1 MLSKEDLRKDFS
13 KDYKKYYSTKLFES
27 EGFERK
33 QCSICGKY
41 FWTADH
47 ERTLCGDPSH
57 EPYAFIKGKPAKKS
71 YAGFWKEF
79 SEFFKDNGHEIIESY
94 PVVSRWRPDLYFVI
108 AGIQDFQ
115 RLENGK
121 ISFEYNANPL
131 LVPQMC
137 MRFSDVP
144 NVGVSGRHFTSF
156 MMANQTAFNY
166 PKEGYWRD
174 RTIDLNFK
182 ALTSLLGIKKEEI
195 TYVEDVWAM
204 GDFSEFGPCLESFSG
219 GLEIVNSVFTQFE
232 YSHGKTSELDGKVVD
247 VGWGFERL
255 LWFKTGEQTAYDA
268 VFPKELGYIYSSTGF
283 KPDRNLYSK
292 IAGAASAI
300 DVAEEHRSDEEEK
313 LAKKLGIPE
322 KDYIGVIKPMQA
334 IYAVPDHMRSL
345 LFGVSG
351 GALPSNVG
359 GGYNLRILLR
369 RIFDFMD
376 RYNLNIDLMKIIEI
390 EVEGLKPIYRNIGE
404 GLEEIG
410 DIIEI
415 EKRRYGETKASAR
428 RIVSDMIAKN
438 EQPTSDKLK
447 ILYQSNGIT
456 PDFISSVAKEKGVEI
471 KIPEDAY
478 SDIMVGDFV
487 GGRKKKDEEIGI
499 DLHGLKP
506 TKKLYYDFAED
517 SISTVLKSKGNM
529 VVLDQSPFYPEG
541 GGQEADHGTI
551 GEERVVEVKSAN
563 GVIVHFLEK
572 KHEFKDGE
580 KVRCKVNMERRLRL
594 MAHHTATHLISAAA
608 RKVLGQHAWQEGA
621 KKSEDKA
628 HIDIAHYERLTE
640 KQLRDIEDTAN
651 DFIVRGI
658 KVSMDEMD
666 RKSAETKF
674 GFSIYQGHGVP
685 ASMLRIVK
693 INDMKGNLI
702 DAEACGGLH
711 LAGRESDIGLIKII
725 SSYRIHDGIDRIEFV
740 AGKAAVDYIKGIES
754 QIRRIADIAG
764 VEPGSAGKGVED
776 RIKELREVKD
786 KYEKLEDEMAKV
798 LAERMIEGKREN
810 NTIIAKLDYDRKML
824 RRIATEVVKY
834 NSKAAIILYNGS
846 LDAVAIA
853 GPASGKNAAE
863 LLKANANKIAGRSAA
878 LKGGGSERI
887 AEGRIEAG

>member
-13 KDYKKYYSTKLFES
+13 KNYKEYYSTKLFES

-41 FWTADH
+41 FWTTDH
-47 ERTLCGDPSH
+47 DRNLCGDPSH
-57 EPYAFIKGKPAKKS
+57 EPYAFIKDRPTKES
-71 YAGFWKEF
+71 YSGFWKKF
-79 SEFFKDNGHEIIESY
+79 AEFFKENGHEIIESY

-115 RLENGK
+115 RLENGR
-121 ISFEYNANPL
+121 ISFEYSANPL

-174 RTIDLNFK
+174 TTIDLNFK
-182 ALTSLLGIKKEEI
+182 ALTSLLGIKKKDI

-232 YSHGKTSELDGKVVD
+232 YSHGKINELDGKVVD

-268 VFPKELGYIYSSTGF
+268 VFPKELEYIYSSTGF
-283 KPDRNLYSK
+283 KPDRKLYAK

-313 LAKKLGIPE
+313 LARKLGISE
-322 KDYIGVIKPMQA
+322 EEYLEVIKPMQA

-359 GGYNLRILLR
+359 GGYNLRVLLR
-369 RIFDFMD
+369 RVFDFMA
-376 RYNLNIDLMKIIEI
+376 RYSLDIDLMRIIDI
-390 EVEGLKPIYRNIGE
+390 EVKELNPIYKNIGE
-404 GLEEIG
+404 GLEEIK
-410 DIIEI
+410 DIIDI
-415 EKRRYGETKASAR
+415 EKKRYEETKRSAK
-428 RIVSDMIAKN
+428 RIVTDMIAKK
-438 EQPTSDKLK
+438 EQPTAEKLK
-447 ILYQSNGIT
+447 LLYQSNGIT
-456 PDFISSVAKEKGVEI
+456 PDFISAVAKEKGVDI
-471 KIPEDAY
+471 KISEDAY
-478 SDIMVGDFV
+478 SGIMVGDFV
-487 GGRKKKDEEIGI
+487 GGRKKKEEEIGI
-499 DLHGLKP
+499 ELEGIKP
-506 TKKLYYDFAED
+506 TKKLYYEFAD
-517 SISTVLKSKGNM
+517 SSISTVLKSEGNM
-529 VVLDQSPFYPEG
+529 VVIDQSPFYPEG

-551 GEERVVEVKSAN
+551 SGEKVVDVKSAN

-572 KHEFKDGE
+572 KHAFKKGE
-580 KVRCKVNMERRLRL
+580 KVECKVDMERRLRL

-628 HIDIAHYERLTE
+628 HIDIAHYERLTD
-640 KQLRDIEDTAN
+640 KQLEAIEDTAN
-651 DFIVRGI
+651 DYIVKGI
-658 KVSMDEMD
+658 KVSMKEMD

-685 ASMLRIVK
+685 ASTLRIVE
-693 INDMKGNLI
+693 IDDTKGRLI

-711 LAGRESDIGLIKII
+711 LAGMESNIGLIKII

-740 AGKAAVDYIKGIES
+740 AGKAAVDYIKGMEA
-754 QIRRIADIAG
+754 QIKKIASIAG
-764 VEPGSAGKGVED
+764 VEQANIGKGIED
-776 RIKELREVKD
+776 RIAELREIKE
-786 KYEKLEDEMAKV
+786 KYEALEQEMAGV
-798 LAERMIEGKREN
+798 LAEQ
-810 NTIIAKLDYDRKML
+810 IAKGRHDNGVVIAKFDYDRKML
-824 RRIATEVVKY
+824 RRIATE
-834 NSKAAIILYNGS
+834 AIERDHKLSVILYNNS
-846 LDAVAIA
+846 LDAVAIS

-863 LLKANANKIAGRSAA
+863 LLKSNAGNIAGKDAV

-887 AEGRIEAG
+887 AEGRIEAK